1 MNRISRLA
9 AAVVVSGGLGLAGV
23 AGLTPGTGTAHADTW
38 CPGDYLFT
46 GMPNWDMGI
55 CHEYYWAHKYDLN
68 APTTLFIE
76 GLPPGPPA
84 PGFCGRDMFTGI
96 PLPC

>member
-1 MNRISRLA
+1 MNRLSRFGTT
-9 AAVVVSGGLGLAGV
+9 AVVAGALGVATIGLA
-23 AGLTPGTGTAHADTW
+23 TGTAHADTW
-38 CPGDYLFT
+38 CPGGYQFT
-46 GMPNWDMGI
+46 GMPNWDTSV

-68 APTTLFIE
+68 TPTTLFIE
-76 GLPPGPPA
+76 GTPPGPPV